1 MLRGLREGNVSGGK
15 LSMTGA
21 VKRAVVGGV
30 VCALLISAPVG
41 RAMAGSELAFPR
53 PSVIEPNVNF
63 WVNVFATYSERDF
76 IIHDRDQVDRVYQV
90 LHLPGDGDPS
100 REEIDGMND
109 YLKTKYSSML
119 DRLATGQ
126 PPANPEE
133 QRIADMFKGEP
144 LSAYSLAAQNLR
156 VQEGLRERFREGLLR
171 SKYYRPT
178 MERIFRGAGLPPEL
192 VTLATVES
200 GFYSRAK
207 SSAGAVGIWQ
217 FMPNTGRQYMRITR
231 YHDDRL
237 NPATETEAAAQ
248 LLRSNYDA
256 LGSWPLAITAYNY
269 GTGGTSLAASEF
281 GGNYDQMVRS
291 YNGPHFGFAARN
303 YYAEFLAALQI
314 HENEDKYFPDLKYA
328 EIPEP
333 PPVKTD
339 FAPPRTAHRS
349 RHGYVRS
356 ATAHGGRHPQHHGHT
371 VNQANNS
378 SVKHSGG
385 VVRATHHLRHDN
397 HHKPI
402 VADEQTTDRDS

>member
-1 MLRGLREGNVSGGK
+1 VSGGNLTLIGVIK
-15 LSMTGA
+15 RLVFGGLVSA
-21 VKRAVVGGV
+21 V
-30 VCALLISAPVG
+30 LISAPVT
-41 RAMAGSELAFPR
+41 RASAGSELAFPT

-63 WVNVFATYSERDF
+63 WVQVFAQYSERDF
-76 IIHDRDQVDRVYQV
+76 IIHDRDQVDHVYQI

-109 YLKTKYSSML
+109 FLKSKYSTIL
-119 DRLATGQ
+119 NKLASGQ

-133 QRIADMFKGEP
+133 QRVADMFKGQP
-144 LSAYSLAAQNLR
+144 LAAYSLAAQNLR

-200 GFYSRAK
+200 GFYSKAK

-217 FMPNTGRQYMRITR
+217 FMPSTGRQYMRITR

-237 NPATETEAAAQ
+237 NPATETAAAAQ

-269 GTGGTSLAASEF
+269 GTGGTSVAASEY
-281 GGNYDQMVRS
+281 GGNYDQIVRS

-303 YYAEFLAALQI
+303 YYSEFLAALQI
-314 HENEDKYFPDLKYA
+314 HEDEDKYFPDLKYA
-328 EIPEP
+328 DIPAP
-333 PPVKTD
+333 PPVQTD
-339 FAPPRTAHRS
+339 FAPPRSAHRS
-349 RHGYVRS
+349 RHAALHS
-356 ATAHGGRHPQHHGHT
+356 ADAHSHHSQHRGHT
-371 VNQANNS
+371 VNQAENFNPN
-378 SVKHSGG
+378 HTAR
-385 VVRATHHLRHDN
+385 VVRASHHVHHMN
-397 HHKPI
+397 HRKPVI
-402 VADEQTTDRDS
+402 ADEQTSDQDS